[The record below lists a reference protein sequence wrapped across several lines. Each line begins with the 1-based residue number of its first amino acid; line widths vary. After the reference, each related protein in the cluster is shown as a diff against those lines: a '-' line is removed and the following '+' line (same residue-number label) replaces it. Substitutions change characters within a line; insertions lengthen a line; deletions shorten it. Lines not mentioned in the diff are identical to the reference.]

1 MALHFFLPLVAGG
14 LMAIVWISTL
24 GGGAYVL
31 VSGLSIGAFVFALVA
46 TARNQAAREDT

>member
-24 GGGAYVL
+24 GGAYVL